1 MPSHDGEE
9 LVTRRCPFAGH
20 RERINIHGVMRMI
33 CPRRPIT
40 CRFSIQTVLSFFLCH
55 LLERGNLSEKVF
67 YWLSRASKHSC
78 AWSNIR
84 NDASLRSDLRT
95 FTNPKMPGHGR
106 LPPDADEI
114 LKHG

>member
-1 MPSHDGEE
+1 MTERSYVARHSLRVSAKSH
-9 LVTRRCPFAGH
+9 C
-20 RERINIHGVMRMI
+20 
-33 CPRRPIT
+33 
-40 CRFSIQTVLSFFLCH
+40 SLCQ

-67 YWLSRASKHSC
+67 YWLSRASKHSY

-106 LPPDADEI
+106 LPSHSDEI